1 MPDLLVVVYNVA
13 KVVAAAVV
21 SFAHAHAVVGEV
33 DVAVVAEEFGHL
45 GGVLSAILRSYYG
58 EAALIEPVL
67 SIRHRNRIG
76 SSVLAITIWVS

>member
-33 DVAVVAEEFGHL
+33 NVAVVTEELRHL
-45 GGVLSAILRSYYG
+45 DGVLSAMLRFCYG
-58 EAALIEPVL
+58 KAAVIEMVL
-67 SIRHRNRIG
+67 SITRQNHVG
-76 SSVLAITIWVS
+76 STNLALTFWTS